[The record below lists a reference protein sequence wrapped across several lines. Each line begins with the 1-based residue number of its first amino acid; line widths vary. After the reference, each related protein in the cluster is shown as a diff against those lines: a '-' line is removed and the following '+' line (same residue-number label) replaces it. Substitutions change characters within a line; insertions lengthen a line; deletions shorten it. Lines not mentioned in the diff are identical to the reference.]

1 LPFATSRCCK
11 GGVIQPARPFIILG
25 MMAAAAIMHRI
36 IAAASGG
43 SEAKPGG

>member
-1 LPFATSRCCK
+1 
-11 GGVIQPARPFIILG
+11 

-43 SEAKPGG
+43 SEANPDGDEVWCASVDRGQSGANAE